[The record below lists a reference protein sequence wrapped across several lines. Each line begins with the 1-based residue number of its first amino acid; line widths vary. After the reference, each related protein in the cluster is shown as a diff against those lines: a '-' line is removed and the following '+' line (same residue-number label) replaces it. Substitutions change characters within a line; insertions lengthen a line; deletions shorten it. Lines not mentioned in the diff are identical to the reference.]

1 MKSEWDGLKRSKLW
15 QEDRASVDGMSEVR
29 LVWLS
34 DFLMRCQSVRK
45 SSVAPGGW
53 EGWRAEK
60 VWISDMMGIST
71 WRRTEKRSLQ
81 KMESVNHK
89 PSRDLKYTDRH
100 ADLLKHMKDTSYIL
114 RFSGGCKFWHAA
126 WLAGHIFV
134 RRSKRPHM
142 PAQST
147 DDIHAAVT
155 KGIWGHSALALQKKR
170 LTMSMSCLLIKK
182 IQYIYIY
189 IYDSCFWTH
198 LFTWNINNQLSNV
211 SQCDSLKYLWLTKDV
226 WGEARTAH
234 TTTGW
239 KVLMQACSAC
249 DDQTG
254 LIWSRA
260 EATSV
265 RRLTGERVA
274 GSGGDPRTAAA
285 CVGPRHP
292 TASS

>member
-1 MKSEWDGLKRSKLW
+1 MLTCWNTVK
-15 QEDRASVDGMSEVR
+15 
-29 LVWLS
+29 
-34 DFLMRCQSVRK
+34 
-45 SSVAPGGW
+45 
-53 EGWRAEK
+53 
-60 VWISDMMGIST
+60 DM
-71 WRRTEKRSLQ
+71 
-81 KMESVNHK
+81 
-89 PSRDLKYTDRH
+89 
-100 ADLLKHMKDTSYIL
+100 SYIF

-126 WLAGHIFV
+126 WLAGQIFLW
-134 RRSKRPHM
+134 RSKRPHM

-155 KGIWGHSALALQKKR
+155 KDIWGHSALALQKKR
-170 LTMSMSCLLIKK
+170 LYLYHVCWLKK
-182 IQYIYIY
+182 KYSIY

-211 SQCDSLKYLWLTKDV
+211 AQFDSLKYLRLTKDV
-226 WGEARTAH
+226 WGEARTAR

-239 KVLMQACSAC
+239 KVLMWFKACSAC
-249 DDQTG
+249 NGQKG

-285 CVGPRHP
+285 CVGPHHP